1 MNDQIEA
8 SEVNEDVVAIIGMS
22 CRFPD
27 ARNPAAFWQNLCAGH
42 ESVRAF
48 SDEELRGAGSDPA
61 NRSLP
66 NFVSRGVIL
75 DEIDRFDAPFFGL
88 NPRDAEILDPQQRIF
103 LECAWEALEDAGYD
117 PSRYDKLIGV
127 FGGADLS
134 SYLLNLYSNPEIVA
148 AVGPFA
154 ITLANDKDHLTTRVA
169 YELNLK
175 GPAITIQTACS
186 TSLVAVCEACQ
197 SLLHYR
203 SDIALAGGSSVYASQ
218 GGGYFWEEG
227 GINSP
232 DAHCRA
238 FDADARG
245 TVRGSGAGLVVLK
258 RYNEAKEDGDHI
270 YALIRGF
277 GLSNDGH
284 EKIGYT
290 APSIEGQSQAIQAAI
305 LMAALDPETIA
316 YIECHGTAT
325 PLGDPIEIAA
335 LNQAFQSQTR
345 REQFCGIG
353 SVKTNFG
360 HLNAA
365 AGVAGLIKT
374 VLALQNKMLPPS
386 LNYRRPNP
394 NIDFQNSPFFVI
406 DSLRNWKN
414 GSTPRRA
421 GVSSFGLG
429 GTNAHVI
436 LEEAPCVATDRH
448 SREWQ
453 ILPLSAKTTSA
464 LDGITQNL
472 GHFLGSKPNADLA
485 DVAYTLQVG
494 RGAFGHRRV
503 ALAPR
508 ADLSGAAAALQGD
521 GVSSL
526 ISGTAANPPAV
537 VFMFPGQGAEYTG
550 MGQELYDSEPAFRE
564 KIDLSCDLLR
574 PLLGSD
580 LREIFFSK
588 WPQASSLGTS
598 VVQPGLFVIE
608 YALASLWMDWGV
620 TPQVMVGHS
629 LGEYVAACLANVFT
643 VEDGLRL
650 VAARGRLMQSL
661 TPGVMLAVRLAE
673 SDVAEYIEKE
683 IDLAAVNG
691 PTLCV
696 LSGSVKAVEKLETK
710 LTSRSATHQRL
721 HNSHAFH
728 SAMIDPIVDEFVE
741 QVRQIDLRPPSRP
754 YLSNLTGTWIGIDQ
768 ATDPVY
774 WGHHLRHTVRF
785 AQNLRNLL
793 DGTPKAFLEIGPGR
807 TLATLARQC
816 AGSDRPLVLTSL
828 PHPQEKTPALK
839 MIAQTLGALWASGI
853 EVDWHAVHRGETRHR
868 VSLPTYCFDRHRYW
882 VGYAPGEPAL
892 LTANSS
898 ARSGRN
904 DVSEWFYA
912 PVWKP
917 ALPVGFSTSTTPGA
931 SWLLFCGRDA
941 GTAKFVRL
949 LKERGQRVTTVC
961 AFHPNPHSVRTDFC
975 IDPRKPS
982 DYQELLREIY
992 RGDNGPQKIVHWS
1005 SGLDQEADFGKATNT
1020 GNPQI
1025 DLAPGFFSL
1034 LYLAKAIVNGF
1045 SRKISELTAVTVG
1058 AAGVSSWDRVVPEE
1072 AMVAGASRV
1081 IAQELA
1087 GLRSRAIDLPC
1098 DVGEKISDSLLEAL
1112 CTELESEVSE
1122 PVLALR
1128 DSGRWIPKYLPVQL
1142 DPTTVA
1148 RRLRKHGVYVITG
1161 GLGGIGLT
1169 IAQHLATKIQAKV
1182 VLVSRSQ
1189 FPDRDKW
1196 TTWLETH
1203 SAQDSVGQKIRRIRE
1218 LELAGAE
1225 VLIEAVDVTDAP
1237 AVEALAERVR
1247 AKFGKV
1253 NGVIHSAGIA
1263 GGGMI
1268 GVKITDQAYRVLAA
1282 KVRGTQVLYEI
1293 FGDEPLDFF
1302 VLCSSLNALFGGFG
1316 QIDYCAANCYLDAF
1330 AYRNATSA
1338 THIVSINWDAWAG
1351 VGMAVET
1358 EVPKGFET
1366 KRKHGLTM
1374 AITESEGAL
1383 AFDHVL
1389 SGNASQIAV
1398 STIDLQPRIKKMS
1411 ELSNQS
1417 APAEAPMQRY
1427 PRPQLS
1433 TPYLAPRDATEEAVA
1448 NEWSKLLGLSE
1459 PGVNDDFLESGG
1471 HSLMAVQLISRLRK
1485 LFHVEITI
1493 AEFFES
1499 PTIAGIAKALR
1510 QAEGAT
1516 GQVDAIAELSRQMDA
1531 MSPEALEEWLRN
1543 EEQLNSLSGTRLS
1556 DLHVDTQ
1563 NSF

>member
-1 MNDQIEA
+1 L
-8 SEVNEDVVAIIGMS
+8 S

-27 ARNPAAFWQNLCAGH
+27 ARNPAEFWRNLCAGH
-42 ESVRAF
+42 ESVREF
-48 SDEELRGAGSDPA
+48 SDEELRAAGTDPA
-61 NRSLP
+61 NRMRR
-66 NFVSRGVIL
+66 NFVSRGVLL
-75 DEIDRFDAPFFGL
+75 DHIDQFDASFFGL

-134 SYLLNLYSNPEIVA
+134 SYLLNLYSNREIVA

-154 ITLANDKDHLTTRVA
+154 VSLANDKDHLTTRVA

-175 GPAITIQTACS
+175 GPAVTIQTACS

-203 SDIALAGGSSVYASQ
+203 CDIALAGGSSIWVSQ

-238 FDADARG
+238 FDADAQG

-258 RYNEAKEDGDHI
+258 RYTEAKVDGDHV
-270 YALIRGF
+270 YAVIRGF

-284 EKIGYT
+284 DKIGYT
-290 APSIEGQSQAIQAAI
+290 APSIEGQAQAIQAAI
-305 LMAALDPETIA
+305 LMAGIDPDSIS
-316 YIECHGTAT
+316 YIECHGTGT
-325 PLGDPIEIAA
+325 SLGDPIEVGA
-335 LNQAFQSQTR
+335 LNQVFRSQTDR
-345 REQFCGIG
+345 KQFCGIG

-360 HLNAA
+360 HLNSA
-365 AGVAGLIKT
+365 AGVAGLLKT
-374 VLALQNKMLPPS
+374 VLALQHKVLPPS

-394 NIDFQNSPFFVI
+394 NIDFLDSPFFVV
-406 DSLRNWKN
+406 DSLRSWEN
-414 GSTPRRA
+414 GSVPRRA
-421 GVSSFGLG
+421 GVSSFGIG
-429 GTNAHVI
+429 GTNAHVV
-436 LEEAPCVATDRH
+436 LEEAVLVPDGSH

-453 ILPLSAKTTSA
+453 LLPLSAKTASA
-464 LDGITQNL
+464 LDRMTQTL
-472 GHFLGSKPNADLA
+472 ADFLRSQPDTDLA

-494 RGAFGHRRV
+494 RKGFGYRRV
-503 ALAPR
+503 ALATR
-508 ADLSGAAAALQGD
+508 SDLSGAAAALEG
-521 GVSSL
+521 STL
-526 ISGTAANPPAV
+526 SGMAVNPPAV
-537 VFMFPGQGAEYTG
+537 VFMFPGQSAHHVG
-550 MGQELYDSEPAFRE
+550 MGRALYESELVFRE
-564 KIDLSCDLLR
+564 HIDCSCTLLHAV
-574 PLLGSD
+574 LDFD
-580 LREIFFSK
+580 LREFLYSK
-588 WPQASSLGTS
+588 SLQASLWPTS
-598 VVQPGLFVIE
+598 VVQLSLFVTE
-608 YALASLWMDWGV
+608 YALARLWMDWGII
-620 TPQVMVGHS
+620 PDAMLGHS
-629 LGEYVAACLANVFT
+629 VGEYVAACLAGVLS
-643 VEDGLRL
+643 VEDALGL
-650 VAARGRLMQSL
+650 VVERGRLMQSL
-661 TPGVMLAVRLAE
+661 PPGAMLSVHLSESEAAE
-673 SDVAEYIEKE
+673 FVGNGLS
-683 IDLAAVNG
+683 LAAING
-691 PTLCV
+691 PALCV
-696 LSGSVKAVEKLETK
+696 LSGPIEDVEWLEAELTRRSVQ
-710 LTSRSATHQRL
+710 HQRL
-721 HNSHAFH
+721 HTSHAFH
-728 SAMIDPIVDEFVE
+728 SAMMDPIVDAFVDFVGRVNL
-741 QVRQIDLRPPSRP
+741 QPPSTA
-754 YLSNLTGTWIGIDQ
+754 YLSNLTGTWITAGQ

-793 DGTPKAFLEIGPGR
+793 DGTPKAFLEVGPGR

-839 MIAQTLGALWASGI
+839 MMAQALGALWASGI

-917 ALPVGFSTSTTPGA
+917 APPVGFSTFTTPGA
-931 SWLLFCGRDA
+931 SWLLFCGPDA

-949 LKERGQRVTTVC
+949 LKERGRRVTTVC
-961 AFHPNPHSVRTDFC
+961 TFHPNPHSVITDFC

-992 RGDNGPQKIVHWS
+992 RGDNGPQKIVHWW
-1005 SGLDQEADFGKATNT
+1005 SGLDQEADVGKATDT

-1034 LYLAKAIVNGF
+1034 LNLAKAIVNGF

-1098 DVGEKISDSLLEAL
+1098 DVGKEISDSLLEAL

-1128 DSGRWIPKYLPVQL
+1128 DSGRWTPKYLPVQL

-1169 IAQHLATKIQAKV
+1169 IAQHLATKIQAKI

-1189 FPDRDKW
+1189 FPNRDKW
-1196 TTWLETH
+1196 VTWLETH
-1203 SAQDSVGQKIRRIRE
+1203 SEQDSVGQKIRRIRE

-1225 VLIEAVDVTDAP
+1225 VLIEAADVTDAP

-1268 GVKITDQAYRVLAA
+1268 GVKLTDQAYRVLAA
-1282 KVRGTQVLYEI
+1282 KVRGTQVLYEV

-1389 SGNASQIAV
+1389 SGNVSQIAV

-1485 LFHVEITI
+1485 LFHVEISI
-1493 AEFFES
+1493 GEFFES
-1499 PTIAGIAKALR
+1499 PTIAATAKALR

-1543 EEQLNSLSGTRLS
+1543 EEQLNSLTGTR
-1556 DLHVDTQ
+1556 
-1563 NSF
+1563 